1 LTNIRKELIPINDD
15 ANIEIL
21 NLNSASIQSQNE
33 NKNTL
38 IIQQQATSSTK
49 NNEIQQEASTNISDL
64 LIEQL
69 QYEEDSASNNVDP
82 EEYNEN
88 LIRETNKMIK
98 EKQNYDRLS
107 HSVERYVVEDAKV
120 VFFLQIF
127 T

>member
-1 LTNIRKELIPINDD
+1 MTNIRKELIPINDD